1 MYVVECGENY
11 MKIYMGVLTEII
23 SPCPLSFFLFH
34 LSIFRL
40 LPSFF
45 LRSFFLRS
53 FFLRSLD
60 RLPIMS
66 VDSLRGV
73 VSAERERQQAGWAV
87 QDAGGADGDGR
98 A

>member
-53 FFLRSLD
+53 LD